1 MPFNRRRFIAS
12 AAALGVPAS
21 AIRAQ
26 TPRTPTPAMTE
37 GPFYP
42 QTFTSEPQAR
52 LVQGSL
58 LGNATLLALE
68 GRVLDR
74 FGQPVEAARVEIWQC
89 DALGHYTHPRDSTAA
104 ERDPNFAGLGW
115 TRSDAKGNYAFETIR
130 PVPYPGRTPHIHFAL
145 KAPKFRRLVTQMFVD
160 GIAQNQSDGI
170 YGSMT
175 QAQRQLVTARLE
187 ASGQGQRARFDLVLG

>member
-12 AAALGVPAS
+12 AAVLGVPAS

-26 TPRTPTPAMTE
+26 APRTPTPAMTE

-42 QTFTSEPQAR
+42 LAFTAEPQAR

-58 LGNATLLALE
+58 LGNASLLALE

-74 FGQPVEAARVEIWQC
+74 FGQPVEDARVEIWQC

-104 ERDPNFAGLGW
+104 ERDPNFTGLGW
-115 TRSDAKGNYAFETIR
+115 TRSDAKGAYAFDTIR
-130 PVPYPGRTPHIHFAL
+130 PVPYSGRTPHIHFAL

-160 GIAQNQSDGI
+160 GIAQNQKDGI

-187 ASGQGQRARFDLVLG
+187 VGGQGQRARFDLVLG